1 MFSVKFFLLC
11 LKAAIMHIPQNLIM
25 TVLVLVICIV
35 LGTGIALIRAY
46 RVPVIC
52 YVFDLLMAIC
62 KVLPA
67 NLVLLIV
74 FMLFSNNFKRI
85 AQLLGLKISIRD
97 VNMMYV
103 AVGALVICC
112 ISGISELIRSGIMS
126 VPKGQY
132 EAGYSVGM
140 TKVQTFFTIIAP
152 QAVKSILPPLTST
165 ILSLLKTTA
174 LVSVIGIEDIM
185 TAAVGEASITYAF
198 LEAYVAAALVFWAL
212 GLVFEVISGHVERRY
227 KKMA

>member
-1 MFSVKFFLLC
+1 MFSIKFFLLC
-11 LKAAIMHIPQNLIM
+11 LKAAITHIPQNLIM
-25 TVLVLVICIV
+25 TGLVLVICVI

-46 RVPVIC
+46 RVPVVC
-52 YVFDLLMAIC
+52 YIFDFLMAIC

-74 FMLFSNNFKRI
+74 FVIFNDNFKRVAKALNLSI
-85 AQLLGLKISIRD
+85 TIRD
-97 VNMMYV
+97 VNKMYV
-103 AVGALVICC
+103 AVAALVICC
-112 ISGISELIRSGIMS
+112 ISGISELIRSGIKS

-140 TKVQTFFTIIAP
+140 TKSQTFFCIIVP
-152 QAVKSILPPLTST
+152 QAVRNIIPPLTST

-198 LEAYVAAALVFWAL
+198 LEAYVAAALVFWVL
-212 GLVFEVISGHVERRY
+212 GLVFEVISGLVERRY